1 MNPGLNADSVLT
13 FRVSLPS
20 ARYRDAAQRLQFF
33 ERAMGRLRALPGVRA
48 AASINFL
55 PFQGLASGTS
65 VHVGGRRPARP
76 GQESIA
82 TIRTVMPGYFA
93 AMGIPILQGRDFD
106 QHDNSLSAPYRFIVN
121 ETLARR
127 FLAGEDPLTKTIRAD
142 MQRENPYGE
151 IIGVVGDVKEG
162 SVDHAPEPTVYYN
175 EAHMGSGSMVFVL
188 RAHGDP
194 MSLAGPAGSVIRD
207 LDGAQPVADIAPM
220 QTVVSETF
228 ARQRFSAVLLIGFS
242 VIAVMLAAI
251 GIYGVLA
258 YSVAERTREI
268 GIRVALGADAARV
281 IAMVAA
287 GGARVVGLGTV
298 AGMAGA
304 FLLTGLLKS
313 MLFGVEPHDVVT
325 FVAVPCVLG
334 LVAMMAAYLP
344 ARRASQ
350 VAPADALR
358 SD

>member
-1 MNPGLNADSVLT
+1 M
-13 FRVSLPS
+13 
-20 ARYRDAAQRLQFF
+20 AR
-33 ERAMGRLRALPGVRA
+33 
-48 AASINFL
+48 
-55 PFQGLASGTS
+55 
-65 VHVGGRRPARP
+65 
-76 GQESIA
+76 
-82 TIRTVMPGYFA
+82 
-93 AMGIPILQGRDFD
+93 
-106 QHDNSLSAPYRFIVN
+106 
-121 ETLARR
+121 
-127 FLAGEDPLTKTIRAD
+127 
-142 MQRENPYGE
+142 MQDENPYGQ

-162 SVDHAPEPTVYYN
+162 SVDHEPTPTVYYN
-175 EAHMGSGSMVFVL
+175 QAHMDAGMMVFVL
-188 RAHGDP
+188 RTHGDP
-194 MSLAGPAGSVIRD
+194 MTLAGPARGVIRD
-207 LDGAQPVADIAPM
+207 LDSAQPVAEIIPM
-220 QTVVSETF
+220 QAVVSETF
-228 ARQRFSAVLLIGFS
+228 ARQRFSAILLIGFS
-242 VIAVMLAAI
+242 VIAVVLAAI

-268 GIRVALGADAARV
+268 GIRMALGADAARV